1 MTEQATGQP
10 VLVAVDF
17 TADTLRL
24 LMTDLDGREVMRERW
39 PLDDLPDEAAWSWEV
54 GGRIA
59 STFAKE
65 GQRRSALG
73 IGVACPGTVDPVS
86 GVLLHSTARAEWDG
100 LSVVHAIRRHI
111 DAPVAAVNRC
121 HAALDVEVSSGAA
134 EDAEDVLYVSLRG
147 IPQAAAMVAGRMLR
161 GASHEAGALPALA
174 DIEPNAPLTEEA
186 QESIASV
193 LADATALLNPQVV
206 VLEGES
212 EHLDVLVPLLQSV
225 LDEVAP
231 GPQVVRAR
239 FEDDGALLGAVRVA
253 SIVSYE
259 GERDA

>member
-1 MTEQATGQP
+1 MTDEPPGQP

-17 TADTLRL
+17 TALELRL
-24 LMTDLDGREVMRERW
+24 LMTDLDGGEVMRERW
-39 PLDDLPDEAAWSWEV
+39 PLPDVRDEAAWSWEV

-59 STFAKE
+59 ETFARE

-73 IGVACPGTVDPVS
+73 IGVACPGTVDPVA

-100 LSVVHAIRRHI
+100 LHVVNAVRRHI

-121 HAALDVEVSSGAA
+121 HAALDVEVASGAA
-134 EDAEDVLYVSLRG
+134 EDAGDVLYVSLRG
-147 IPQAAAMVAGRMLR
+147 IPQAAAMVAGRMVR
-161 GASHEAGALPALA
+161 GATHEAGALPALGE
-174 DIEPNAPLTEEA
+174 IEPGAPLDEGA

-193 LADATALLNPQVV
+193 LADASALLDPQVV
-206 VLEGES
+206 VLEGEP

-239 FEDDGALLGAVRVA
+239 FGEEAALLGAVRIASTVA
-253 SIVSYE
+253 YE
-259 GERDA
+259 GERDE